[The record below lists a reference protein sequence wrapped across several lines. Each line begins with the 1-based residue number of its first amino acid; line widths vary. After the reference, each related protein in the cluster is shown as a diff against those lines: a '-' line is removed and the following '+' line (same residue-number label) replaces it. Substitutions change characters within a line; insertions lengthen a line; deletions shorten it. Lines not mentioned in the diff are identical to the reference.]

1 MAKLFETSA
10 DIAELAQDKF
20 EQTNLAQIGIN
31 LKIMSVSKAKN
42 VLKVSKAGATVQY
55 LTNKDVF
62 LIVYEEAFDKLTDEM
77 QQKLMEGAL
86 SNIAYDF
93 EKDKLSVESDIAKEL
108 FRMRKKYENY
118 VDMMETSYAVIEQL
132 EEEEKQKKEEEKM
145 RKAAEK
151 AAKKKNKG

>member
-1 MAKLFETSA
+1 MAKFFETSE
-10 DIAELAQDKF
+10 DIVELAQQKF
-20 EQTNLAQIGIN
+20 EQTNLSQVGIN

-42 VLKVSKAGATVQY
+42 VLKASKAGATVQY

-62 LIVYEEAFDKLTDEM
+62 LVVYEEAFDKLSEEM
-77 QQKLMEGAL
+77 QNKLMEGAL
-86 SNIAYDF
+86 SNLSYDF
-93 EKDKLSVESDIAKEL
+93 DKDKLNVEGDIAKEL
-108 FRMRKKYENY
+108 FRMRRKYNDY
-118 VDMMETSYAVIEQL
+118 VDTMEASYIVIQQI